1 MAQEYSKNLDDWF
14 APANKIEKPETI
26 SSSDN
31 GAMEKADIAQVL
43 YQEADRLEGEK
54 RYGEALTLINVAIE
68 NDPSECNYSLKKAL
82 IFEKMNKF
90 SDAYEVYLKLRES
103 ESADEID
110 ANFSRL
116 AYKWANSLNDKEK
129 ALKLI
134 DESIFALPDSYR
146 DEYFEKFWYMK
157 GSILDCLGQPLE
169 SRKCYLIAEG
179 LTEEVKKLDEEIN
192 MLKNSTDTLITV
204 SGTRFYF
211 GLDVFKPGQTL
222 NLIKETDN
230 EHDPDAV
237 RVEIEGET
245 VGYVANSQFTLIEG
259 VKSASEIRPMNFS
272 RAEVLFIYMEEH
284 VIAKLIE

>member
-43 YQEADRLEGEK
+43 YQEANRLEGEK

-68 NDPSECNYSLKKAL
+68 NDPSESRYPLKKAL

-90 SDAYEVYLKLRES
+90 SDAYEVYLKLQES
-103 ESADEID
+103 ESADEIE

-134 DESIFALPDSYR
+134 DEAIFALPDSYR

-259 VKSASEIRPMNFS
+259 VKSASEIRSLNFS